1 MKLNMDCKM
10 GCQQVSTVHTLVDPI
25 TISAFLNTWVA
36 IALGVN
42 EQLFF
47 PYLTTT
53 SMHFPPRELD
63 S

>member
-1 MKLNMDCKM
+1 M